1 MSKPMAAKEQHIKSY
16 DPIWSQV
23 RRQAEEISAA
33 EPALGG
39 FIYATVQDHDRL
51 EDAVCHR
58 LARRLQHSTLDTG
71 LLHKLFNEVI
81 AADPSLGDAFRA
93 DLMAVAK
100 RDPACSRVIEPL
112 LYFKGFHAL
121 ETYRIAHSLWKA
133 GRKDFALYLQSLTSR
148 FLQVDIHPAAV
159 IGRGIMFDHA
169 TGIVIGETAV
179 IGDNCSLL
187 HGTTLG
193 GTGNEKGDRHPK
205 IGRGV
210 MVGAGAKILG
220 NIKVGDCARIAAGSV
235 VLNDVASRRTVA
247 GVPAREIGFA
257 GCEEPALAMD
267 QMVSGDDETSHA

>member
-1 MSKPMAAKEQHIKSY
+1 MQKLSVAAEPQIKSY

-23 RRQAEEISAA
+23 REEAEQVSAA

-39 FIYATVQDHDRL
+39 FIYATVLSHARL

-58 LARRLQHSTLDTG
+58 LARRLQHAALDTG
-71 LLHKLFNEVI
+71 LLHKMFHEVLE
-81 AADPSLGDAFRA
+81 AEPALGDTFRA

-100 RDPACSRVIEPL
+100 RDPACSRLIEPL

-121 ETYRIAHSLWKA
+121 ETYRMAHRLWEE
-133 GRKDFALYLQSLTSR
+133 GRKDFALYLQSLSSR
-148 FLQVDIHPAAV
+148 FLQVDIHPAAR

-179 IGDNCSLL
+179 VGDNCSML
-187 HGTTLG
+187 HGVTLG
-193 GTGNEKGDRHPK
+193 GTGNAGQDRHPK

-210 MVGAGAKILG
+210 MMGAGAKILG
-220 NIKVGDCARIAAGSV
+220 NITIGDCVRVAAGSV
-235 VLNDVASRRTVA
+235 VVKDVPPRRTVA

-267 QMVSGDDETSHA
+267 QFFRGDDEAERP

>member
-1 MSKPMAAKEQHIKSY
+1 MSKPLAAKEQHIKSV

-23 RRQAEEISAA
+23 RREAEAISAA

-39 FIYATVQDHDRL
+39 FIYAEVLNHHRL
-51 EDAVCHR
+51 EDAVSHR

-71 LLHKLFNEVI
+71 LLHKLFNEVV

-93 DLMAVAK
+93 DLMAVTK
-100 RDPACSRVIEPL
+100 RDPASSRMIEPL

-159 IGRGIMFDHA
+159 IGRGIMLDHA

-187 HGTTLG
+187 HGVTLG

-210 MVGAGAKILG
+210 MIGAGAKILG
-220 NIKVGDCARIAAGSV
+220 NITVGDCARIAAGSV

-267 QMVSGDDETSHA
+267 QMVDDEPSHD